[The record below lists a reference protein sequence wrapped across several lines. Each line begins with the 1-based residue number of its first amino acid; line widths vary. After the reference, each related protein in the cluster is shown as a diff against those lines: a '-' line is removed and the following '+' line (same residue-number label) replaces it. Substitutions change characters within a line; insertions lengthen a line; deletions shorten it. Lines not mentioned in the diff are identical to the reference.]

1 MIKSI
6 LRNVSITKLCVSVPD
21 NFRSVKNDWRGDE
34 KEINKIIKN
43 TGVQTRYEADESL
56 CTSDLCFESAQKII
70 LSGGID
76 PESIDGLILVSQTPD
91 FFLPATSC
99 VIHGKLGLSKSCATF
114 DVNLGCS
121 GYVYGLWLAS
131 SLINAAGLKKVL
143 LLSGDTVTKICPDN
157 DRSTWPLFGDAG
169 SATLLEYD
177 ETVGPLN
184 FVLGTDGQGAEKLIV
199 RDGGFRSPGKP
210 ELYMSGPDIFTFT
223 IREVPPMIKSV
234 LDLANYKEEDID
246 FYAFHQANMF
256 ILDFLSKK
264 MKLEKDKVL
273 ISLDHFGNTSSASIP
288 LSIVANKGKLSSDKR
303 LVLCGFGVGFSW
315 GAVALETKNLEIYD
329 LQMVENK

>member
-1 MIKSI
+1 MIKSVLNNI
-6 LRNVSITKLCVSVPD
+6 SISKLCVSVPD
-21 NFRSVKNDWRGDE
+21 NYRSVKNDWRNDE
-34 KEINKIIKN
+34 KEISKIIKN
-43 TGVQTRYEADESL
+43 TGVQTRYVADESL

-70 LSGGID
+70 LSDGID

-91 FFLPATSC
+91 FFLPASSC

-143 LLSGDTVTKICPDN
+143 LLSGDTVTKLCMEN

-169 SATLLEYD
+169 TATLLEYD
-177 ETVGPLN
+177 ESANPLS

-199 RDGGFRSPGKP
+199 QNGGFRNPGRP

-223 IREVPPMIKSV
+223 IREVPPMVRSV
-234 LDLANYKEEDID
+234 LELSGYEKDDVD

-264 MKLEKDKVL
+264 MKLDKNKVL
-273 ISLDHFGNTSSASIP
+273 ISLDQFGNTSSASIP
-288 LSIVANKGKLSSDKR
+288 LTLVANKERLSTDKR

-315 GAVALETKNLEIYD
+315 GAVAFEAKNLEIHD
-329 LQMVENK
+329 LQTVEGK